1 MEDVDQIMQGLS
13 REAVKSIK
21 EMSKCKDVNER
32 KIHAETIKHL
42 SESMGVF
49 FDAMEFMSEG
59 SSGFMGEFLD
69 DE

>member
-1 MEDVDQIMQGLS
+1 MEDIDQIMEGLS
-13 REAVKSIK
+13 RETVKSIK

-32 KIHAETIKHL
+32 KIHAETIKPL
-42 SESMGVF
+42 CESLGVF
-49 FDAMEFMSEG
+49 FEAMGMVSDG